1 MMVVMEKKFEL
12 LQPWLHEILGTIRRD
27 IKTDY
32 LPASAALYRT
42 HFGNRPQNRLTV
54 EEINIALSKELLQG
68 NSDLAEWVIN
78 RWVFKHGELYSHF
91 AERLEAISPEFA
103 TLKALSE
110 SESEQVLRGA
120 KEAFGAKKVYFFS
133 VLNEVVFPQSILEQ
147 LRKAAE
153 AEQVVSEEISAPVDT
168 ISGEKHQKELARLTE
183 KYEQKI
189 AGIMKKYTSDVEALK
204 THVRALQKKLG

>member
-1 MMVVMEKKFEL
+1 MEKKFEL
-12 LQPWLHEILGTIRRD
+12 LQPWLHEIFGSIRRD

-32 LPASAALYRT
+32 LPGSAAVYRA
-42 HFGNRPQNRLTV
+42 HFGNRPQNRLTM
-54 EEINIALSKELLQG
+54 EEINTALEKELLQG
-68 NSDLAEWVIN
+68 NTDFAEWMIN

-103 TLKALSE
+103 TLKALTE
-110 SESEQVLRGA
+110 PESEQVLRGA

-133 VLNEVVFPQSILEQ
+133 VLNEVVFPASILEE

-153 AEQVVSEEISAPVDT
+153 AEQVVSTEVAPQVDM
-168 ISGEKHQKELARLTE
+168 ISGEEHQKELVRLTE
-183 KYEQKI
+183 KFEQKI

-204 THVRALQKKLG
+204 TQVRALQKKLHGS